1 MKQLTVISGKGGTG
15 KTTLTAAI
23 ATLSHSHVLADCD
36 VDAADLHLILEPTVE
51 KCEDFQGGKTAF
63 IDADACVQCDECVKM
78 CRFDAIHNYTVD
90 SISCEGCGVCAQVCP
105 QGAVSMQKHVSGQ
118 WFVSHTRAGYMVHA
132 RLGIAEENSGKLVT
146 LVRQQAKLIAEKEH
160 KELVIIDGPPGI
172 GCPVIAAITGVDL
185 LLAVTEPTLSGMH
198 DLQRVLGV
206 AQHFNVPV
214 MVCIN
219 KYDINPL
226 NASKIEEFCREH
238 DLEVAG
244 KLPFEKNVTKAMV
257 NKKSIIE
264 YNCGEVTEEATRL
277 WETVSKRLSNN
288 EDITGGFERKGA

>member
-1 MKQLTVISGKGGTG
+1 
-15 KTTLTAAI
+15 
-23 ATLSHSHVLADCD
+23 
-36 VDAADLHLILEPTVE
+36 
-51 KCEDFQGGKTAF
+51 
-63 IDADACVQCDECVKM
+63 
-78 CRFDAIHNYTVD
+78 
-90 SISCEGCGVCAQVCP
+90 
-105 QGAVSMQKHVSGQ
+105 MQQHVSGQ
-118 WFVSHTRAGYMVHA
+118 WFVSRTRAGYMVHA

-198 DLQRVLGV
+198 DLSRVVGV

-214 MVCIN
+214 MVCVN

-226 NASKIEEFCREH
+226 NASKIEDFCRENG
-238 DLEVAG
+238 LTVAG
-244 KLPFEKNVTKAMV
+244 KIPYDKNVTKAMV

-264 YNCGEVTEEATRL
+264 YPCGEVTEAVTKI
-277 WETVSKRLSNN
+277 WEKVSKRLRNN
-288 EDITGGFERKGA
+288 EGIISGSERKGN